1 MIVSPRAQPPPLI
14 ETLVP
19 AGPMA
24 GLRVKPDWIEKLLDL
39 WSLLLSVTMTLWL
52 PKNKAGTLNEQLKKP
67 TLSVEQGTIKGTL
80 MPTVSPEKNRIVT
93 NEFGVMLPDG
103 LAVMVSPNR
112 PLPGL
117 RLSTPPLTRPGSTP

>member
-1 MIVSPRAQPPPLI
+1 MIVSFKAHPPPFTV
-14 ETLVP
+14 TLVP
-19 AGPMA
+19 AGPIA

-39 WSLLLSVTMTLWL
+39 WSLLLSVTVTLWL

-67 TLSVEQGTIKGTL
+67 PLSVEQGTIKGTL

-103 LAVMVSPNR
+103 LAVGGFSLWAAPRTEVRTAPR
-112 PLPGL
+112 
-117 RLSTPPLTRPGSTP
+117 